1 MVRLAIVKRE
11 ECNPKQCAGWLC
23 MKLCPVNRMEKEC
36 IVKGPDTKPV
46 IDEELCTGCAICSN
60 RCPLEAIDIINLP
73 HELDKGLIHRFGK
86 NGFALYKL
94 PIPKFGRVVGILGKN
109 GIGKSTAIQI
119 LSGMLK
125 PNFGADKEAS
135 YKELIE
141 FFKGTEAQSYF
152 EKLDKGDIKVA
163 YKLQKVEDIA
173 TSFRGTKVR
182 TLLEKVDEKGKLD
195 EYCKK
200 LEVDKIVDNNIDE
213 ISGGELQ
220 RVAIIATALKK
231 ANVYYFDEPSSYLDI
246 RQRLNV
252 AKFLKELCDSETA
265 VMVIEHDLIILDYMA
280 EMVHLMYGKPG
291 SYGVVSMPKT
301 NKEGINVY
309 LEGYLKEENVRFRD
323 KPIKFVDRVTTN
335 KKKNVILTEWPD
347 MDKKFKTFSLKI
359 NSGKIAKQEIVGILG
374 PNGIGKTTFVKM
386 LAGVV
391 KPDNC
396 AVDMQLK
403 VAYKPQYLTADESY
417 VSEVLSKLKY
427 CSDTIFKVHVIKPL
441 EIISLMNKKL
451 NQLSGGELQRV
462 AIAICLGQECDLVLM
477 DEPSAYLDVEQR
489 LHASKAIK
497 EVVNAR
503 GISALVVD
511 HDVLFMD
518 YLSDKLVVFDGTPS
532 VNGESVG
539 PLEMEEGMNKLLS
552 SLGISL
558 RREEGSKRP
567 RINKEGSVKDREQKD
582 KGKYYYN

>member
-23 MKLCPVNRMEKEC
+23 MKLCPVNRMEREC
-36 IVKGPDTKPV
+36 IVKGPDTKPY
-46 IDEELCTGCAICSN
+46 IDEELCTGCGICAN

-73 HELDKGLIHRFGK
+73 HELDKGLIHRYGK

-94 PIPKFGRVVGILGKN
+94 PIPKFGKVVGILGKN

-119 LSGMLK
+119 LSGLLK
-125 PNFGADKEAS
+125 PNFGGDKES
-135 YKELIE
+135 SFKELIA

-152 EKLDKGDIKVA
+152 EKLDKGEIKVA

-173 TSFRGTKVR
+173 NSFRGIKVR
-182 TLLEKVDEKGKLD
+182 DLLEKVDENGKLE

-200 LEVDKIVDNNIDE
+200 LEVEKILDNLIDE

-246 RQRLNV
+246 KQRLNV

-280 EMVHLMYGKPG
+280 EMVHLMYGKAG
-291 SYGVVSMPKT
+291 SYGVVSMPKST
-301 NKEGINVY
+301 KEGINVY

-335 KKKNVILTEWPD
+335 KKRNVLLTSWPE
-347 MDKKFKTFSLKI
+347 MDKKFTKFDLKI
-359 NSGKIAKQEIVGILG
+359 NSGEISRQEIVGILG
-374 PNGIGKTTFVKM
+374 KNGTGKTTFVKM
-386 LAGVV
+386 LAGVI
-391 KPDNC
+391 KPDNV
-396 AVDMQLK
+396 AVDLQLK
-403 VAYKPQYLTADESY
+403 VAYKPQYLTADETY
-417 VSEVLSKLKY
+417 VSEVLANLKFGT
-427 CSDTIFKVHVIKPL
+427 DTIFKVHVIRPL
-441 EIISLMNKKL
+441 DIMSLMNKKL

-462 AIAICLGQECDLVLM
+462 AIAVCLGQECDLILM

-489 LHASKAIK
+489 LNASKAIK

-503 GISALVVD
+503 GISAFVVD

-518 YLSDKLVVFDGTPS
+518 YLSDKLVVFNGEPS

-539 PLEMEEGMNKLLS
+539 PLEMEEGMNALLA

-558 RREEGSKRP
+558 RREEDSKRP
-567 RINKEGSVKDREQKD
+567 RINKEGSVKDRAQKES
-582 KGKYYYN
+582 GKYYYN